1 MVHVN
6 KTGVVI
12 FSSCENENKVWV
24 TSPMRKDLKKIQNQ
38 NVIRK
43 NNQMLL
49 KSSDMFL
56 NKIDQ
61 EIEDI

>member
-1 MVHVN
+1 
-6 KTGVVI
+6 
-12 FSSCENENKVWV
+12 
-24 TSPMRKDLKKIQNQ
+24 MRKDLKKIQTQ